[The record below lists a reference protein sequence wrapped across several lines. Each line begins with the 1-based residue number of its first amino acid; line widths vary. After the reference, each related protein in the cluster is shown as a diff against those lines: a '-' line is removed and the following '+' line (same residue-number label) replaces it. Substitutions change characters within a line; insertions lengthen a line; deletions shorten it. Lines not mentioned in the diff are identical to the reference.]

1 MRSLIVSGLF
11 TVTPENSYKPN
22 DSVKGLYEG
31 GALKNMIT
39 FIQYVDRYTKTYR
52 DRMSILLTI
61 LESDATA
68 LVSQKLPEF
77 LAITGYQNPN
87 NVNFCPFQY
96 SFNTED
102 RFYDWMTKKPML
114 YKAFCGM
121 MEATEKLVL
130 RWLDIFPASK
140 RFESYR
146 GSGATHTLQLVDVAG
161 GIGHNLQYLLDEIPD
176 LKANLVLQDV
186 PEVLKNKIDTKQG
199 GIQTMPHDIFQPQPV
214 KGADVYVL
222 RRVLHNWPDIECQK
236 ILGHIRDAMESNSIL
251 LIHERIF
258 PEIGGEIS
266 SADVSLDLS
275 MMMLFGAMERTEK
288 QYTKLLQS
296 VGLELVHI
304 WKAEKD
310 TQCQEGVMEVTR
322 SKG

>member
-1 MRSLIVSGLF
+1 MNLLLI
-11 TVTPENSYKPN
+11 
-22 DSVKGLYEG
+22 
-31 GALKNMIT
+31 
-39 FIQYVDRYTKTYR
+39 
-52 DRMSILLTI
+52 I
-61 LESDATA
+61 LESDVTA

-77 LAITGYQNPN
+77 LASTGYRNPN
-87 NVNFCPFQY
+87 DVNLCPFQY

-102 RFYDWMTKKPML
+102 RFYDWLTRKPML

-121 MEATEKLVL
+121 MEATEELVL

-146 GSGATHTLQLVDVAG
+146 GPGATHILQLVDVAG
-161 GIGHNLQYLLDEIPD
+161 GVGHNLQYLLDKIPD

-186 PEVLKNKIDTKQG
+186 PEVLKNKVDTEQG
-199 GIQTMPHDIFQPQPV
+199 EIQTMPHDIFQPQPV

-222 RRVLHNWPDIECQK
+222 RRVLHNWPDNECQQ

-258 PEIGGEIS
+258 PENGGEIS
-266 SADVSLDLS
+266 SADVSIDLS
-275 MMMLFGAMERTEK
+275 MMMLYGSMERTEK
-288 QYTKLLQS
+288 QFATLLQS
-296 VGLELVHI
+296 VGLEIAYV

-310 TQCQEGVMEVTR
+310 TQCQEGVIEVIR
-322 SKG
+322 SKEQ